1 MEDMTTIGL
10 ISRILNV
17 TIMMGIPLILGI
29 VLAKRGKEGFRP
41 IGIGAA
47 AFILS
52 QVGHIPFNQ
61 YVLIPGLERLGIE
74 MTAQGEWSLVILG
87 LALGFS
93 AGVFEEFTRFLV
105 FRFWLNKSPHSLLPV
120 KYGIGH
126 GGIEAFILGI
136 LALIGLIQVIFLAGD
151 GALNSFPPDQALLI
165 REQINLYW
173 DMTWGLSLLGAWE
186 RISAMAFHLGA
197 SLLVYKAVRQKQS
210 RWLVIA
216 ILGHTILD
224 TFAVIAVQ
232 KLDFVI
238 LESILFVFAAAWLFW
253 SWTQKV
259 IEDPEVI
266 PAKHYPKQLLRSDQ
280 HISGEQ
286 LEESRYDED

>member
-1 MEDMTTIGL
+1 M
-10 ISRILNV
+10 
-17 TIMMGIPLILGI
+17 
-29 VLAKRGKEGFRP
+29 
-41 IGIGAA
+41 
-47 AFILS
+47 
-52 QVGHIPFNQ
+52 
-61 YVLIPGLERLGIE
+61 
-74 MTAQGEWSLVILG
+74 
-87 LALGFS
+87 
-93 AGVFEEFTRFLV
+93 
-105 FRFWLNKSPHSLLPV
+105 LLPV